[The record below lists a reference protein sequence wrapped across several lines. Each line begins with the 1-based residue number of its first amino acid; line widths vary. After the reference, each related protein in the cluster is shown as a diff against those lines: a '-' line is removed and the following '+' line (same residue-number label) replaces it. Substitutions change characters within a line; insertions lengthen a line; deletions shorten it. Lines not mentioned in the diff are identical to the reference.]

1 MSTNALLSLAE
12 LQNELTRWRSHRQ
25 PRHIPQ
31 RIREQAVRLLAQ
43 HKPCEIKSALN
54 INHRTLKRWKEECS
68 PLLACPSTEKPPMFI
83 SLPAEAPLS
92 AASIGVSVLELKV
105 TRHACDGSSISVE
118 GHLSLEHWR
127 SALSLLTTQEV
138 VA

>member
-1 MSTNALLSLAE
+1 MSTKPLLSLAE

-25 PRHIPQ
+25 PRHIPL

-54 INHRTLKRWKEECS
+54 INHRTLKRWKEECRE
-68 PLLACPSTEKPPMFI
+68 LLTCPSTEESPMFI
-83 SLPAEAPLS
+83 SLPAVSSVA
-92 AASIGVSVLELKV
+92 SVLELKV
-105 TRHACDGSSISVE
+105 TGHAGDGTSISAE
-118 GHLSLEHWR
+118 GHLSLEQWR
-127 SALSLLTTQEV
+127 SVVSLLTTPEV